1 MKVPAREFKENLGA
15 LVPHQTPGR
24 ACKHKGA
31 LPHSFVHDTAIPAF
45 VSIAI
50 CGLALAVG
58 AFALRG
64 CRIAGLTEEHQIKHL
79 WKMGE

>member
-1 MKVPAREFKENLGA
+1 MIKLY
-15 LVPHQTPGR
+15 TPGR
-24 ACKHKGA
+24 PVESRDV
-31 LPHSFVHDTAIPAF
+31 LHSFVHDTAIPAF

-64 CRIAGLTEEHQIKHL
+64 FHVVGFRDGQIARKV
-79 WKMGE
+79 K